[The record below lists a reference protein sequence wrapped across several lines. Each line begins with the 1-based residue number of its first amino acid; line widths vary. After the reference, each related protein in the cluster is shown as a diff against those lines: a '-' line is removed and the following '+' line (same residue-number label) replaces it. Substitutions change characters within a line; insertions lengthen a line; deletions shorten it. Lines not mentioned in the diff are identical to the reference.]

1 MAWHTLF
8 RGTSRRYRPPPINR
22 VAPLGNCGMNALV
35 CSRTQILEE
44 AANVKLSLVEM
55 LLLGRW
61 KLK

>member
-1 MAWHTLF
+1 MAGTPSSEAQA
-8 RGTSRRYRPPPINR
+8 GYTSRLLINR
-22 VAPLGNCGMNALV
+22 VAPLGSCGMNALL
-35 CSRTQILEE
+35 CARTQILEE